1 MPLSPAARQAWGE
14 WPGRRLLKRFLRVA
28 LPLPVLLLA
37 PGASTWNAARR
48 AIGAAKSISDHE
60 SQPLRSRGR
69 RERREERGEEG
80 VGEGA
85 RRHVRM
91 TSGIGAAK
99 TSDQRLQLTPVE
111 AGGNGNGGRGST

>member
-37 PGASTWNAARR
+37 QRDSTWNAARR
-48 AIGAAKSISDHE
+48 AIGAAKSISDYE

-80 VGEGA
+80 LGEGA
-85 RRHVRM
+85 RRHVRR

-99 TSDQRLQLTPVE
+99 TSDHGLQLTPVE
-111 AGGNGNGGRGST
+111 AGGNGDGGRGST